1 MGAKLLR
8 DKLLNYFK
16 AGEDQIERIGTEI
29 EHFIVEKDT
38 LRTISYQTEGGIE
51 EILKLLEKKGWQ
63 GEEEQGKLIAL
74 KSSQADITLE
84 PGGQFEVGIS
94 PQDNIKELEDIY
106 FDFLDDVIPILE
118 AKNYYLIT
126 LGYQADSKISE
137 IEWNSKERY
146 KIMSNYLAKTGKYA
160 HNMMKGTAALQVAL
174 DYKNEEDFIRKFR
187 IANTLSPVLG
197 SILDNSPFFEGKVY
211 DKQAL
216 RTKIWS
222 NTDNERTGIVQEAF
236 DDDFGYEKYA
246 DYILSRKPILIK
258 SNGQYIATFE
268 KSNYDIFAERDL
280 GKEELE
286 HILTMVFPDVR
297 AKQFIEIRMADSLP
311 PKYSFAVIALWKG
324 LFYNSLILEKIY
336 QFIRQFSLED
346 VLKAR
351 KMIMTKGI
359 EASLG
364 EYKMVEIGELLINW
378 AQEGLTNGEDRYL
391 EPLIDIISNKKTL
404 ANKIK
409 SQLNNGK
416 KSSIRDCILNSM
428 V

>member
-16 AGEDQIERIGTEI
+16 AGEGQIESIGTEI

-38 LRTISYQTEGGIE
+38 LKTISYQIEGGIE
-51 EILKLLEKKGWQ
+51 EILKLLEEKGWQ
-63 GEEEQGKLIAL
+63 GEEEQGKLIGL

-84 PGGQFEVGIS
+84 PGGQFEVGIR
-94 PQDNIKELEDIY
+94 PQNSIEELENIY
-106 FDFLDDVIPILE
+106 FDFLEDVIPILE

-126 LGYQADSKISE
+126 LGYQVDSKISE

-258 SNGQYIATFE
+258 SNDQYIATFE
-268 KSNYDIFAERDL
+268 KSNYDIFIERDL

-324 LFYNSLILEKIY
+324 LFYNSLSLEKVY

-351 KMIMTKGI
+351 KMIMSKGI

-391 EPLIDIISNKKTL
+391 EPLIDIINNKKTL

-409 SQLNNGK
+409 SRLNNGK